1 MSIYLTSCVIL
12 HRITCL
18 CTHDPTCLLHV
29 MMCLVNLSSYAFLLV
44 IIGDQNLCPSLAELV
59 ILYNNCLWSYEILL
73 VILCIKTCVRCMC
86 QAIGLDNPIISCFFA
101 CDPKRV
107 FSCDPM
113 NAPDT
118 CVFAWDHT
126 FFFLCHQHRPLWWGN
141 VLKPKDLMFWKKHVP
156 VKLKVP
162 HKVLPGLCA
171 RWLHNALD
179 FAIARNQWDS
189 DVPSWR
195 CVRARYI
202 QSVIYFIQ

>member
-1 MSIYLTSCVIL
+1 MSIYLTSCVVL

-126 FFFLCHQHRPLWWGN
+126 FFFLCHQHRPLWCGFGGGWRVTRLWLN
-141 VLKPKDLMFWKKHVP
+141 VGATPPTTRVTTVTPRGGRTWCHSLFEVEGVHDHPMVVGW
-156 VKLKVP
+156 
-162 HKVLPGLCA
+162 
-171 RWLHNALD
+171 
-179 FAIARNQWDS
+179 ISQS
-189 DVPSWR
+189 T
-195 CVRARYI
+195 CVRTHY
-202 QSVIYFIQ
+202 